1 VLVAETV
8 WASEALA
15 SPDEDVPADI
25 KAGCFSEVS
34 SRDFEGETA
43 VLIESCDA
51 TEAEGD
57 PMFWVAETT

>member
-1 VLVAETV
+1 LSDKEIPV
-8 WASEALA
+8 
-15 SPDEDVPADI
+15 DI
-25 KAGCFSEVS
+25 KAGCLSEVS

-43 VLIESCDA
+43 VLIESCDT

>member
-1 VLVAETV
+1 MLVAETV

-25 KAGCFSEVS
+25 KVGCFSEVS